1 MWHIRDKQTCC
12 RWLRPNIVWT
22 CNDKCNKHN
31 DHRRIG
37 IISIV
42 VFFFSSVYRV
52 VWDCNAF
59 DILCFNHIFFSFSL
73 DAIDNFIY
81 WFVIWRIAI
90 VFCVRKIEQLS
101 YVNCDGSRPMCVCV
115 CMCEWRSYVP
125 FKCCRR
131 TQPLRVILVIFSIS
145 ILIHSSQTILSFS
158 DSIATKWL
166 HARTYTFHL
175 LHTFYSSNSN
185 HLMRQR
191 APGDDWIRETRIL
204 RVERCPCG
212 CVFSVLQHNY
222 YATEATT

>member
-42 VFFFSSVYRV
+42 DFFFLVCIP
-52 VWDCNAF
+52 DCVRLQCIWYSLLQSYFFLFLSGCDWQFYLLICNLTNCNCV
-59 DILCFNHIFFSFSL
+59 LCAEN
-73 DAIDNFIY
+73 
-81 WFVIWRIAI
+81 WAI
-90 VFCVRKIEQLS
+90 VICQLRWQQA
-101 YVNCDGSRPMCVCV
+101 YVCV